1 MNPEKQL
8 LEYPISLEYNN
19 YYEEISQN
27 LKQDNQR
34 PNSLQVINFNW
45 VDCLE
50 KKISNHEQMQIKLNR
65 KKFRVNSNPTKAN
78 SSHAAANATCKECKC
93 KASYS
98 FSVEQ
103 KPANQAP
110 FTFIMNVKRI
120 GEHQHLTSTKT
131 QHIRGDLREQIATR
145 NFI

>member
-65 KKFRVNSNPTKAN
+65 KKF
-78 SSHAAANATCKECKC
+78 H
-93 KASYS
+93 
-98 FSVEQ
+98 
-103 KPANQAP
+103 
-110 FTFIMNVKRI
+110 
-120 GEHQHLTSTKT
+120 
-131 QHIRGDLREQIATR
+131 
-145 NFI
+145 